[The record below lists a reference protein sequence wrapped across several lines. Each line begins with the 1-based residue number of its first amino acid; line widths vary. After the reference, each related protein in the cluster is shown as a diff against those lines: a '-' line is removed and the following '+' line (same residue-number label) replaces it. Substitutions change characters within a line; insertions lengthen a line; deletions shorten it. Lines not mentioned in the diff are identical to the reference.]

1 MVWSFC
7 WCMAYM
13 TWVDIMLM
21 VLIIWVI
28 HIASTEI
35 TKASLTA
42 TCMIREPMKTQVL
55 RVRCVWNM
63 TSFLFTLPL
72 LCTRHLLLKGK
83 MKNACDKQGSEPFHY
98 ISWLVCETDN
108 PRIISY
114 AGRYV
119 SFACLWNSV
128 FIIIHFSYDAYARLW
143 KIPKGPFH
151 AYGSYRTRVQK
162 NGWILFTCLWNGVFI
177 MIHFSYDAYA
187 RLWKI
192 PKGPSHVNATYRTRA
207 FIVYIDLLHTHQT
220 GEENATSSEWC
231 VRRVRY
237 RPCET
242 ALSVI

>member
-151 AYGSYRTRVQK
+151 AYGSYRTR
-162 NGWILFTCLWNGVFI
+162 
-177 MIHFSYDAYA
+177 
-187 RLWKI
+187 
-192 PKGPSHVNATYRTRA
+192 A